1 MLLTIENR
9 IFKKRPSAPASLRL
23 LQSAIASAADKLV
36 VTLPR
41 QSEQIRSRLL
51 ALVSSLNGDEAT
63 DHNAAAREFESI
75 LCDYQVAEQDVQQ
88 KREQA
93 LIDSIDVLAGILED
107 LTNGQ
112 RKQSEDLAALMR
124 SVQLA
129 ADAECLNTFRQNLSA
144 EATKLHA
151 SLEAWER
158 DATRVEADL
167 ARHIRFLRAC
177 LGEMK
182 GIGSEDALTG
192 LTNRRRAEAELE
204 RHQSEY
210 AVFSI
215 LFLGIRNLDVVNY
228 SFGRAAGDQ
237 LLRMFAAR
245 LRTLTKPS
253 EMICRWGGKEF
264 LIVLKSSLPRARAR
278 SEELKEALNI
288 PFALDTRSGLVSVS
302 TENLFGAA
310 EYCTGDCID
319 DLVARAH
326 ADMHTHDSDSSCAA
340 NDEPT
345 QQSVR

>member
-36 VTLPR
+36 LTLPS
-41 QSEQIRSRLL
+41 QGEHIRSRLL
-51 ALVSSLNGDEAT
+51 ALVSSLDQDDAT
-63 DHNAAAREFESI
+63 ADLNAAAREFEAI
-75 LCDYQVAEQDVQQ
+75 LGDYQIAEQDLLQ

-93 LIDSIDVLAGILED
+93 LSDTIELLDGVLDD

-112 RKQSEDLAALMR
+112 RKRSEDLAALIGG
-124 SVQLA
+124 VEA
-129 ADAECLNTFRQNLSA
+129 AAEAPCPDTVRQNLA
-144 EATKLHA
+144 AQTTNLQR
-151 SLEAWER
+151 SLQALDRGRMRIESHVSEHISF
-158 DATRVEADL
+158 L
-167 ARHIRFLRAC
+167 QAR
-177 LGEMK
+177 LGEIK

-215 LFLGIRNLDVVNY
+215 LFLAIRNLDVINY
-228 SFGRAAGDQ
+228 TCGRAAGDQ

-253 EMICRWGGKEF
+253 ELVCRWAGQEF

-278 SEELKEALNI
+278 AEELKDPLNI
-288 PFALDTRSGLVSVS
+288 PYALDGRSGLVTVC
-302 TENLFGAA
+302 TENLAGVA
-310 EYCTGDCID
+310 ECCTGDCID

-326 ADMHTHDSDSSCAA
+326 TDMHGHSG
-340 NDEPT
+340 
-345 QQSVR
+345 Q

>member
-36 VTLPR
+36 LTLPS
-41 QSEQIRSRLL
+41 QSEHIRSRLL
-51 ALVSSLNGDEAT
+51 ALVSSLDQDDAT
-63 DHNAAAREFESI
+63 ADLATREFEAI
-75 LCDYQVAEQDVQQ
+75 LGDYQIAEQDLLQ

-93 LIDSIDVLAGILED
+93 LSDTIELLGGVLAD

-112 RKQSEDLAALMR
+112 RKRSEDLAALIR
-124 SVQLA
+124 GVEPAGDAPCPNTVRENLA
-129 ADAECLNTFRQNLSA
+129 AQAANLQG
-144 EATKLHA
+144 
-151 SLEAWER
+151 SLQALER
-158 DATRVEADL
+158 GRTRIESKVSEHISFL
-167 ARHIRFLRAC
+167 QAR
-177 LGEMK
+177 LGEIK
-182 GIGSEDALTG
+182 GIASEDALTG

-215 LFLGIRNLDVVNY
+215 LFVAIRNLDVVNY
-228 SFGRAAGDQ
+228 TCGRAAGDQ

-253 EMICRWGGKEF
+253 ELVCRWGGQEF

-278 SEELKEALNI
+278 SEELKEPLNI
-288 PFALDTRSGLVSVS
+288 PYALDGRSGLVTVS
-302 TENLFGAA
+302 TENLAGVA

-326 ADMHTHDSDSSCAA
+326 TDMHGHNA
-340 NDEPT
+340 E
-345 QQSVR
+345 

>member
-9 IFKKRPSAPASLRL
+9 IFKKRPSVPGSLRL

-36 VTLPR
+36 LTLPS
-41 QSEQIRSRLL
+41 QSEHIRSRLL
-51 ALVSSLNGDEAT
+51 ALVSSLDQDEAGA
-63 DHNAAAREFESI
+63 DLNAAAREFEAI
-75 LCDYQVAEQDVQQ
+75 LGDYQIAEQDLLQ

-93 LIDSIDVLAGILED
+93 LHDTIELLGGVLQD

-112 RKQSEDLAALMR
+112 RKHTAELAALIR
-124 SVQLA
+124 GIELTA
-129 ADAECLNTFRQNLSA
+129 EAECPNTVRQNVA
-144 EATKLHA
+144 AQATNLYA
-151 SLEAWER
+151 ALQRLEGDR
-158 DATRVEADL
+158 TRIESDVS
-167 ARHIRFLRAC
+167 RHIGFLQGR
-177 LGEMK
+177 LNEIK
-182 GIGSEDALTG
+182 GIASEDALTG
-192 LTNRRRAEAELE
+192 LTNRRQAEAELE

-228 SFGRAAGDQ
+228 TCGRAAGDQ

-253 EMICRWGGKEF
+253 EMVCRWGGKEF

-278 SEELKEALNI
+278 SEELKDPLNI
-288 PFALDTRSGLVSVS
+288 PFALDGRSGHVTVS
-302 TENLFGAA
+302 TENLLGVA

-326 ADMHTHDSDSSCAA
+326 ADMHQPSP
-340 NDEPT
+340 E
-345 QQSVR
+345 